1 MDLSVIL
8 KSVIP
13 DNIKRIPLVQVCA
26 DAFAEMLSRNSTI
39 SARIYK
45 LFDVNDSVFYRRDES
60 DVLIPDDPLENLE
73 KELEE
78 EQKEITKDETKIDLL
93 EKEISYRKYV
103 KECRNNLKKGLF
115 YTFLAVV
122 FSRMEILSRD
132 PVVQRSLFQKSGNR
146 EYLNSK
152 LLENPYDLAN
162 SEFLGAFRYFQQCS
176 GTENAIRYI
185 YQFSRYLETGQADNS
200 LDLETGDPFFLEYVG
215 ELHKSVFSVFNQPM
229 AHPCGWC
236 FQYTTVASQGITDYY
251 GKITYSVGKIILN
264 WKSKK
269 IYIGE
274 LPEGVEKTN
283 NVVWERAI
291 STVEQK
297 LLNNDKVHVISDRTP
312 RPDGQHIH
320 VVDLKVKTI
329 EEENSNILITFEN
342 SERALII
349 DRTAGYEVRFGY
361 RSKIYNP
368 ENCYIF
374 PKNTRLDAETFS
386 PTKEFKTLYIDQMA
400 IEDTLEPS
408 ADSKAVEYNDDYS
421 KAFRLVG
428 DSYPY
433 CPGVDESRHRVTNN
447 TNVYSKFT
455 LTVNYRSINLTYL
468 KIEDDFGHSYAVT
481 RDQTTTKKAGNQFKV
496 NTHGYRGEYL
506 TFRAYDG
513 MSFNYDHYIRMNLLN
528 NTSGTVRV
536 SEFSIENKRLTFR
549 IKSTIFS
556 SLYTKVTIGSS
567 VIERRTGFSALINID
582 TSSYPMFSEFQIESS
597 DGNDTLRI
605 SGNGLNNEAY
615 NFWFS
620 FPEYGEGEVV
630 KPVFVNCTPDSMS
643 PTPSGKTLGK
653 LNETPTLK
661 FKNNTIQEDPTWKHP
676 DGIGYVSEYNPKNH
690 KGCVYINR
698 GYTKE
703 KSKSLDNMNTACTK
717 YIEDEFWCETSGSNT
732 WLEFDNP
739 VVDGSLGKYLVCM
752 FNNDPQTD
760 VTRGFLRGNFLVF
773 Q

>member
-60 DVLIPDDPLENLE
+60 DVLIPDEPLENLE

-122 FSRMEILSRD
+122 FSQMEILSRD

-274 LPEGVEKTN
+274 LPEGVETN

-297 LLNNDKVHVISDRTP
+297 L
-312 RPDGQHIH
+312 
-320 VVDLKVKTI
+320 
-329 EEENSNILITFEN
+329 
-342 SERALII
+342 
-349 DRTAGYEVRFGY
+349 
-361 RSKIYNP
+361 
-368 ENCYIF
+368 
-374 PKNTRLDAETFS
+374 
-386 PTKEFKTLYIDQMA
+386 
-400 IEDTLEPS
+400 
-408 ADSKAVEYNDDYS
+408 
-421 KAFRLVG
+421 
-428 DSYPY
+428 
-433 CPGVDESRHRVTNN
+433 
-447 TNVYSKFT
+447 
-455 LTVNYRSINLTYL
+455 
-468 KIEDDFGHSYAVT
+468 
-481 RDQTTTKKAGNQFKV
+481 
-496 NTHGYRGEYL
+496 
-506 TFRAYDG
+506 
-513 MSFNYDHYIRMNLLN
+513 
-528 NTSGTVRV
+528 
-536 SEFSIENKRLTFR
+536 
-549 IKSTIFS
+549 S
-556 SLYTKVTIGSS
+556 S
-567 VIERRTGFSALINID
+567 
-582 TSSYPMFSEFQIESS
+582 FQIFFIIFLTSFFDIS
-597 DGNDTLRI
+597 LKDIKLLR
-605 SGNGLNNEAY
+605 L
-615 NFWFS
+615 
-620 FPEYGEGEVV
+620 
-630 KPVFVNCTPDSMS
+630 
-643 PTPSGKTLGK
+643 L
-653 LNETPTLK
+653 LL
-661 FKNNTIQEDPTWKHP
+661 
-676 DGIGYVSEYNPKNH
+676 
-690 KGCVYINR
+690 
-698 GYTKE
+698 
-703 KSKSLDNMNTACTK
+703 
-717 YIEDEFWCETSGSNT
+717 
-732 WLEFDNP
+732 
-739 VVDGSLGKYLVCM
+739 
-752 FNNDPQTD
+752 
-760 VTRGFLRGNFLVF
+760 
-773 Q
+773 